1 MIYLGPL
8 QWWIHKLEAHPNQ
21 FPTLGRMALTL
32 FSAPAMSAECERVF
46 SRAKQLIT
54 DERSRL
60 RPATIEA
67 NELQKD
73 WLRKGLVQ
81 SYLPQAERYETRAT
95 IAAATEAARAQAKG
109 SEEDQGSSSG
119 SDSEYDSGSNDES
132 DSKGS
137 CDSSSEDIS
146 DQDFDINEDA

>member
-1 MIYLGPL
+1 
-8 QWWIHKLEAHPNQ
+8 
-21 FPTLGRMALTL
+21 MALTL

-60 RPATIEA
+60 KPATIEA

-73 WLRKGLVQ
+73 WLRKGIVQ
-81 SYLPQAERYETRAT
+81 SYLPRAERYEIRAT
-95 IAAATEAARAQAKG
+95 IAAATEAAKAHAEG
-109 SEEDQGSSSG
+109 SEEDQGSGSG
-119 SDSEYDSGSNDES
+119 SDSENDIGSSSES

-137 CDSSSEDIS
+137 CDSSSEDMS
-146 DQDFDINEDA
+146 DQEIDINEHI